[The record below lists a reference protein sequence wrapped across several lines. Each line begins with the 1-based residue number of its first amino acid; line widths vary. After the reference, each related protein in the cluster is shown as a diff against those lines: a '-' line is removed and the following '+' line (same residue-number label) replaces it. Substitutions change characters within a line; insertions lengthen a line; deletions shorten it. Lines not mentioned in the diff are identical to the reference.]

1 MSNVKVALLVAA
13 AALAA
18 CVGTANAAQRAK
30 ASTGRTPMVQDWSTS
45 FAPLIAER
53 HPDWNDR
60 LDGEIARNGPDA
72 DAAGLAI
79 ARAWVATI

>member
-1 MSNVKVALLVAA
+1 VAGHAA
-13 AALAA
+13 
-18 CVGTANAAQRAK
+18 
-30 ASTGRTPMVQDWSTS
+30 DWSTS

-60 LDGEIARNGPDA
+60 LDGEIARNGPAA